1 MRPLHQRRFRR
12 QRGWLI
18 ARVSIA
24 PEFVMQ
30 MDDTFERPGGGLLCC
45 WRGHAAAASLQ
56 LGENRLNVGAQLL
69 QTRRVRLQLL
79 HRFLMHQPQRMSFSI
94 DRFFECA
101 DAVIDVSARR
111 RVLLRLPLMEGEA
124 ESIQLGFEAR

>member
-1 MRPLHQRRFRR
+1 
-12 QRGWLI
+12 
-18 ARVSIA
+18 
-24 PEFVMQ
+24 
-30 MDDTFERPGGGLLCC
+30 
-45 WRGHAAAASLQ
+45 
-56 LGENRLNVGAQLL
+56 
-69 QTRRVRLQLL
+69 VRLQLL